1 MKGVGVGVNVMG
13 VGDTVAKRSRVGMRV
28 TVGCGV
34 GVSVGGADVGEMTRS
49 RMGDKPEHP
58 LRRKIKKKI
67 GRVFFMKIPLG

>member
-1 MKGVGVGVNVMG
+1 MNGVGVGVNVMG

-34 GVSVGGADVGEMTRS
+34 RVSAGGAGVGEMTSS
-49 RMGDKPEHP
+49 RMGAKPEHP
-58 LRRKIKKKI
+58 LRRKINKRI